1 MLCESCQHENHEAL
15 SFCERCGSALPST
28 AFSGERR
35 QLTVLFADLANSSTL
50 SEQLDAEDYQDLI
63 HAYQTASVGAVT
75 RFGGYVAQ
83 YLGDGVLV
91 YFGYPEAFEDAARFA
106 VQAGLELVH
115 AVAALNSPRWPGR
128 SIAARVGIA
137 TGMVVAAP
145 TAPGS
150 GAQTLAFGQTPNI
163 AARLQGEAAPGGVVL
178 SSDTYSLVDG
188 FFEFESLGERKLK
201 GVAHSMKLY
210 RPIRSR
216 PVRNRFDIALGRG
229 LSAFQGRAKELTQ
242 LAAAL
247 EHAKRGL
254 YAVSLCGEAGVGK
267 SRLVHE
273 LRRTVLEQEVCWLQC
288 SCSPTAEATPLSA
301 VIDAVAILAGLLPED
316 DDNQKLDRL
325 ERLAAICDLDPG
337 EAIPTLA
344 SLLAINVGDRY
355 APPGGDANEQR
366 ERTLSLLA
374 ELLAGASRHY
384 RQMCFCIEDLHW
396 VDPSTLDVLAR
407 LRSLASKAPLLVVT
421 TFRPQ
426 FNAASLAVLE
436 PDALDLQRLPPEAV
450 VAIAQ
455 DIAGS
460 HILPRE
466 VLEAVVAQT
475 DGVPLFVE
483 EWTKSLLESGALRIE
498 NKRYELAGRLDELHV
513 PRTLQDSL
521 TARLDRLGSARAV
534 AQVAAVI
541 GREFD
546 VPTLSNVAEMEP
558 EHLTSEL
565 ARLCDAGLLR
575 RDEGEGRYSFTHALL
590 GEAAYT
596 TLLKRVRRRL
606 HARTAAAVLEMHPA
620 LTEARPELIA
630 HHLTEAGDTV
640 LAIEYWRRAAQH
652 AMDRSAFLEASH
664 HVRRGLQLLRE
675 LAEGPERDES
685 ELALQLVAGPV
696 FVRTAGYAG
705 PAVEQAYVRAFELC
719 EKLGQSGQGSESV
732 RRMGEQFQY
741 ASEFMLPGVGGQ
753 SPEAQKVFWVLW
765 GLGAHHQSRG
775 EHSNALAKAE
785 HLLRR
790 AVGDPALMLEAHF
803 GAGSTQY
810 MMGGLAGA
818 QKHLAAGVECY
829 RSLDR
834 RLNTS
839 PPGHHPEVLC
849 ASYLALTLWHLGF
862 IEKAFSSSD
871 EAIALARESD
881 HPFSLGGALT
891 SRAWMEQMHGDVQAA
906 RSSAAQALE
915 IGEQFAIPV
924 LQAFG
929 GPVLAWATAKTSAPE
944 AAAAELEKGLEQYRQ
959 QGYGAMQT
967 YFLGLLAECWLLAGR
982 WNDALS
988 TVEVAQRCAI
998 ATGERAWEPELHRLR
1013 GELRLRLTPNDRQGA
1028 ERSFNLGLVV
1038 ARRQRAR
1045 SMELRV
1051 LSSMARAWGA
1061 SDSATVLRELA
1072 KCVAWF
1078 PRSLHTPAL
1087 DEARELLSP
1096 RGSTEALAS

>member
-1 MLCESCQHENHEAL
+1 MRCDACQHENPDPLVA
-15 SFCERCGSALPST
+15 CERCGRTLPST
-28 AFSGERR
+28 DLCGERR
-35 QLTVLFADLANSSTL
+35 QITVLFADLADSSAL

-63 HAYQTASVGAVT
+63 RAYQTASVGAVT
-75 RFGGYVAQ
+75 RLGGHVAQ

-91 YFGYPEAFEDAARFA
+91 YFGYPKAFEDAARFA
-106 VQAGLELVH
+106 VQAGLELVD
-115 AVAALNSPRWPGR
+115 AVAALNSPRWPGL
-128 SIAARVGIA
+128 SMAARVGIA

-178 SSDTYSLVDG
+178 SSDTHSLVDG
-188 FFEFESLGERKLK
+188 FFEFESLGERSLK
-201 GVAHSMKLY
+201 GMAQPMKLY

-216 PVRNRFDIALGRG
+216 PFRNRFDLALARG
-229 LSAFQGRAKELTQ
+229 LSAFQGRAQELTR

-247 EHAKRGL
+247 GGAKRGL
-254 YAVSLCGEAGVGK
+254 HAVSIRGEAGVGK
-267 SRLVHE
+267 SRLVYE
-273 LRRTVLEQEVCWLQC
+273 LRRAVLDRKVYWLQC

-301 VIDAVAILAGLLPED
+301 VIDAVASLAGILPED
-316 DDNQKLDRL
+316 VDNQKLDRL
-325 ERLAAICDLDPG
+325 EKLAAICDLVPG

-344 SLLAINVGDRY
+344 SLLAIHVGDRY
-355 APPGGDANEQR
+355 APPAGDAHEQR

-396 VDPSTLDVLAR
+396 VDPSTLEVLAR
-407 LRSLASKAPLLVVT
+407 LRSLASTSPLLVVM

-426 FNAASLAVLE
+426 FDAGSLAVLE
-436 PDALDLQRLPPEAV
+436 PDALDLQRLPPDAV

-460 HILPRE
+460 RILPPE
-466 VLEAVVAQT
+466 VVDAVVAQT
-475 DGVPLFVE
+475 DGVALFVE
-483 EWTKSLLESGALRIE
+483 EWTKSLLESGALRVE
-498 NKRYELAGRLDELHV
+498 DDRYKLAGRLDELQV

-521 TARLDRLGSARAV
+521 TARLDRLGSARTV

-546 VPTLSNVAEMEP
+546 LPTLSNVAEMEP
-558 EHLTSEL
+558 ERLTGEL
-565 ARLCDAGLLR
+565 TRLCEAGLLR

-606 HARTAAAVLEMHPA
+606 HARTAAAVLAMRPA

-630 HHLTEAGDTV
+630 HHLTEAADT
-640 LAIEYWRRAAQH
+640 LRAIEYWRRAAQR
-652 AMDRSAFLEASH
+652 AMDRSAFSEASH
-664 HVRRGLQLLRE
+664 HVRRGLQLLDD
-675 LAEGPERDES
+675 LKEGPERDQA

-719 EKLGQSGQGSESV
+719 GKLEQSGQGSESV
-732 RRMGEQFQY
+732 RRMSEQFQY
-741 ASEFMLPGVGGQ
+741 ASEFMQSGVGGQ

-765 GLGAHHQSRG
+765 GLGAHYQSRG
-775 EHSNALAKAE
+775 EHASALAKAE

-810 MMGGLAGA
+810 MMGELVAA
-818 QKHLAAGVECY
+818 QKHLAAGVACY

-849 ASYLALTLWHLGF
+849 ASYLALTLLHLGHV
-862 IEKAFSSSD
+862 EQAFSASD

-891 SRAWMEQMHGDVQAA
+891 SRAWMEQMNGDVPAA
-906 RSSAAQALE
+906 RRSAAQALD
-915 IGEQFAIPV
+915 IGERLAIPV

-929 GPVLAWATAKTSAPE
+929 GPVLAWVKAKTGAPE
-944 AAAAELEKGLEQYRQ
+944 AAAAELENGLALYQQ

-967 YFLGLLAECWLLAGR
+967 YFLGLLAECWMLAGR
-982 WNDALS
+982 WDDALS

-998 ATGERAWEPELHRLR
+998 ATRERAWESELHRLR
-1013 GELRLRLTPNDRQGA
+1013 GELRLRLTPSDRQGA
-1028 ERSFNLGLVV
+1028 ERSFSLGLVV

-1051 LSSMARAWGA
+1051 LSSMARAREA
-1061 SDSATVLRELA
+1061 SDAAPVLRELA

-1078 PRSLHTPAL
+1078 PPGLHTPML
-1087 DEARELLSP
+1087 DEARGLLSAQ
-1096 RGSTEALAS
+1096 GGVEALAS

>member
-1 MLCESCQHENHEAL
+1 MLCESCQHENNEGL

-28 AFSGERR
+28 VFSGERR
-35 QLTVLFADLANSSTL
+35 QLTVLFADLANSSSL

-163 AARLQGEAAPGGVVL
+163 AARLQGEAAAGGVVL

-188 FFEFESLGERKLK
+188 FFEFESLGERTLK

-216 PVRNRFDIALGRG
+216 LVRNRFDIALGRG

-254 YAVSLCGEAGVGK
+254 YAVSICGEAGVGK

-273 LRRTVLEQEVCWLQC
+273 LRRTVLEQEVRWLQC

-301 VIDAVAILAGLLPED
+301 VIDAVANLAGLLPED

-325 ERLAAICDLDPG
+325 EKLAAICDLDPG
-337 EAIPTLA
+337 ETIPTLA

-374 ELLAGASRHY
+374 GLLAGAARHY

-407 LRSLASKAPLLVVT
+407 LGSLATKAPLLVVT

-450 VAIAQ
+450 VKIAQ

-460 HILPRE
+460 RVLPSE
-466 VLEAVVAQT
+466 VLEAVVAHT
-475 DGVPLFVE
+475 DGVALFVE
-483 EWTKSLLESGALRIE
+483 EWTKSLLESGALRVE
-498 NKRYELAGRLDELHV
+498 NERYELVGRLDELHV

-558 EHLTSEL
+558 ERLTSEL

-590 GEAAYT
+590 CEAAYT

-620 LTEARPELIA
+620 LKEARPELIA
-630 HHLTEAGDTV
+630 HHLTEAADTL
-640 LAIEYWRRAAQH
+640 LAIEYWRQAAQH
-652 AMDRSAFLEASH
+652 AMDCSAFLEASH

-675 LAEGPERDES
+675 LGEGPERDES

-719 EKLGQSGQGSESV
+719 ERLGQSGQGSESV

-741 ASEFMLPGVGGQ
+741 ASEFMLSGVGGQ

-810 MMGGLAGA
+810 MIGGLADA

-829 RSLDR
+829 RSLAR

-891 SRAWMEQMHGDVQAA
+891 SRAWMEQMNGDVQTA

-944 AAAAELEKGLEQYRQ
+944 VAAAELENGLEQYRQ

-982 WNDALS
+982 WDDALS

-998 ATGERAWEPELHRLR
+998 ATGERAWESELHRLR

-1038 ARRQRAR
+1038 ARRQGAR
-1045 SMELRV
+1045 SMELKV
-1051 LSSMARAWGA
+1051 LSSMARARGA
-1061 SDSATVLRELA
+1061 SDRATVLPELA

-1078 PRSLHTPAL
+1078 PRGLHTPAL
-1087 DEARELLSP
+1087 DEARELLSR
-1096 RGSTEALAS
+1096 RGSAEALAS

>member
-1 MLCESCQHENHEAL
+1 MLCESCQHENSEEL
-15 SFCERCGSALPST
+15 RFCARCGSALPST
-28 AFSGERR
+28 VISGERR
-35 QLTVLFADLANSSTL
+35 QLTVLFADLVNSSTL

-63 HAYQTASVGAVT
+63 HAYQTASVGVIT
-75 RFGGYVAQ
+75 RFGGHVAQ

-91 YFGYPEAFEDAARFA
+91 YFGYPEAFDDAARFA

-115 AVAALNSPRWPGR
+115 AVAALKSTRWLGR

-163 AARLQGEAAPGGVVL
+163 AARLQGEAAAGGVVL
-178 SSDTYSLVDG
+178 SSETYSLVDG
-188 FFEFESLGERKLK
+188 FFEFESLGERTLK
-201 GVAHSMKLY
+201 GVAHPMRLY
-210 RPIRSR
+210 RPIRAR
-216 PVRNRFDIALGRG
+216 AVRNRFDIALGHG

-242 LAAAL
+242 LTAAL
-247 EHAKRGL
+247 ERAKHSL
-254 YAVSLCGEAGVGK
+254 CVVSLCGEAGIGK

-273 LRRTVLEQEVCWLQC
+273 FRRTVLEQEVCWLQC
-288 SCSPTAEATPLSA
+288 SCSPTAEATPLSP
-301 VIDAVAILAGLLPED
+301 VIDAVANLAGLLPED

-325 ERLAAICDLDPG
+325 EKLAAICDLNPG

-344 SLLAINVGDRY
+344 SLLAINAGDRY

-374 ELLAGASRHY
+374 ELLVGASRHY
-384 RQMCFCIEDLHW
+384 RKMCFCIEDLHW
-396 VDPSTLDVLAR
+396 VDPSTLDMLAR
-407 LRSLASKAPLLVVT
+407 LRRLASKAPLLVVT

-426 FNAASLAVLE
+426 FHAANFAVLE
-436 PDALDLQRLPPEAV
+436 PDAMGLQRLPPEAV
-450 VAIAQ
+450 MAIAQ

-460 HILPRE
+460 RILPRE

-475 DGVPLFVE
+475 DGVALFVE
-483 EWTKSLLESGALRIE
+483 EWTKSLLESGALRVE
-498 NKRYELAGRLDELHV
+498 NKRYELAGQVDELHV

-546 VPTLSNVAEMEP
+546 VPTLSIVAEMEP
-558 EHLTSEL
+558 ERLTSEL

-575 RDEGEGRYSFTHALL
+575 RDEGEGRYRFTHALL
-590 GEAAYT
+590 CEAAYT
-596 TLLKRVRRRL
+596 TLLKSVRRRL

-620 LTEARPELIA
+620 LTETRPELIA
-630 HHLTEAGDTV
+630 HHLTEAADTL
-640 LAIEYWRRAAQH
+640 LAIEYWRRAAQL

-664 HVRRGLQLLRE
+664 HVRRGLHLLRD
-675 LAEGPERDES
+675 LGEGLERDES

-719 EKLGQSGQGSESV
+719 GKLWQSGQGSESV
-732 RRMGEQFQY
+732 RRICEQFQY
-741 ASEFMLPGVGGQ
+741 ASEFMLSGVGGQ
-753 SPEAQKVFWVLW
+753 SADAQKVFWVLW

-775 EHSNALAKAE
+775 EHSNALAKAD
-785 HLLRR
+785 HLLRL
-790 AVGDPALMLEAHF
+790 AVGDRALMLEAHF

-871 EAIALARESD
+871 EAIKLARESD

-891 SRAWMEQMHGDVQAA
+891 SRAWMEQMNGDVLAA

-924 LQAFG
+924 LQSFG
-929 GPVLAWATAKTSAPE
+929 GPVLAWVKAKTSAPE
-944 AAAAELEKGLEQYRQ
+944 AAAAELESGLAQYRQ

-982 WNDALS
+982 WDDALS
-988 TVEVAQRCAI
+988 TVEVALRCAI
-998 ATGERAWEPELHRLR
+998 ATGERAWESELHRLR
-1013 GELRLRLTPNDRQGA
+1013 GELRLRLTPGDRQGA

-1051 LSSMARAWGA
+1051 LSSMAQAWEA
-1061 SDSATVLRELA
+1061 SDSVTVLRELT

-1078 PRSLHTPAL
+1078 PRGLHTPAL
-1087 DEARELLSP
+1087 DKAHQLLSP
-1096 RGSTEALAS
+1096 RGSAEALAS